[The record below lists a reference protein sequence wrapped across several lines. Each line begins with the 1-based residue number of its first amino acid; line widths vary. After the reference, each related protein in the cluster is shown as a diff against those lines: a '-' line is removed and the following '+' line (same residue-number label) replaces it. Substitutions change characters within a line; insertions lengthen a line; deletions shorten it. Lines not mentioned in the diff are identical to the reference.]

1 MGGALPSR
9 SVTVR
14 GAEMRL
20 PKSSVEDEDT
30 AVSDIL
36 IRRNNDRIFVSLN
49 VLFQCVIVLNNT
61 IKWYCL

>member
-20 PKSSVEDEDT
+20 PKSSVEDT